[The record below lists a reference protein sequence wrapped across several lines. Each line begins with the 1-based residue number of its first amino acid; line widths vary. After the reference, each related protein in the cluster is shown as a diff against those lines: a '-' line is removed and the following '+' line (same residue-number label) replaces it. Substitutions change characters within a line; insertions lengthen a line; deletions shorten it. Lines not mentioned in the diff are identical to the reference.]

1 MAQNIVAA
9 ASTVNTV
16 AAAAAAEKEALLM
29 RVKDL
34 GEAAHGDPGGPRVD
48 LEALA
53 LCVGVKKGKAP
64 KETAQRI
71 AKAIRAMDEEKLQAT
86 LDELPEHLRLVLGV
100 TTGEVEVEVTQ
111 ELPALTAE
119 PVGGNPE
126 AEEARLAE
134 EKQRINAERD
144 AVLAEERAR
153 REAAKAEEKSV
164 EEAPVAEG
172 VAVVERPRF
181 GVAKVGEV
189 EIKVTDSVMILT
201 LSNGRRPT
209 ISPLAWSFVA
219 PTMEWGLEA
228 AKEVGLEALERMVV
242 ATRVQ
247 LVREEAVRQLCG
259 RYGLNAFLSAPAN
272 LRKLTAA
279 QQNTAQQKM
288 AAVMAFV
295 EGVLIFDEEKWGRA
309 REHVLSLLEYAK
321 IAGGD
326 LKALERAATA
336 WGINGFETRK
346 ASKPAKAVEP
356 AKTDEPKK
364 EAEPVVAP
372 KKADEP
378 KKEELTK
385 VIAEFLGMEGEA
397 RTALLRETLRFC
409 ADGAGKAQKAAI
421 YEAGKALVAVL
432 DDESKRADAA
442 KALIR
447 ALVAFEGGRK
457 IVAEATQAP
466 MEFFGAMQSVM
477 TAKADDAQHKTA
489 NAVIPPEEGK
499 KEEAMDSNKVE
510 STPIPAT
517 IATVVTGTPCNRCNS
532 APCAEGSVI
541 LCEGCLAEVA
551 TASAVE
557 PSEKEEVS
565 AEAGAT
571 EEGKEAKPSE
581 EAKAPEE
588 VKGVAEEAP
597 KQGAWERVKTWGHGV
612 IMACV
617 DGISPEGKQAAE
629 KYAAL
634 LQRATQGA
642 ENALVS
648 ENGAGQMVTD
658 LRDIYT
664 HAASA
669 AHKAKGAFFTVKI
682 DGEFIDL
689 GGEAGKAKYPA
700 VAARVSAQWTEVGGK
715 YTTNYVANEL
725 RGFNPDATARVHMLF
740 EYFLG
745 RKLVGNRFGMFT
757 EDRKEF
763 SAPFTAALDDSRKG
777 VSGEVAEAFEKAVKL
792 LKSKGDE
799 GVRLLLNR
807 VSRVTCPA
815 SQRAGIEAIFV
826 AIDACMK
833 SSKDD
838 EIGALIKAA
847 GAVVFKDEAG
857 SHSLPGFGASSNLG
871 AILTSAIYE
880 MFSARTLTTDEK
892 LFIFAM
898 KTPEK
903 LETQVRM
910 PGFRGWGH
918 KVLWKLGVFGVASAI
933 TVVAFVDW
941 VSAPIQAAV
950 RALMA
955 GGYLLAAKFSK
966 ENKEKYTQL
975 VEENLSKAKV
985 ALYSIVAYPVAA
997 AIIGWVGA
1005 KNLFGRVKA
1014 LLTRRSEKEFVPAKE
1029 AEPKEQGIVARIG
1042 AFFNIESLSTLP
1054 VGKEK
1059 GKAWA
1064 DQTVV
1069 EKAVTVVAAP
1079 VRIAVTLVK
1088 KAVEAAKAKPVV
1100 AAVAVAAVVGATIL
1114 GGVVAGVAVAAV
1126 GFFGGMLFRRFFGS
1140 SAAAPSVALS

>member
-1 MAQNIVAA
+1 MAQNISVA
-9 ASTVNTV
+9 ASTVN
-16 AAAAAAEKEALLM
+16 AANINDAAKETLLL

-34 GEAAHGDPGGPRVD
+34 GEAAHGDPGEPRVD

-64 KETAQRI
+64 KEIAQRI
-71 AKAIRAMDEEKLQAT
+71 AKAIRAMDEEKLRAT

-111 ELPALTAE
+111 ELPALVAE
-119 PVGGNPE
+119 PVDGNPE

-164 EEAPVAEG
+164 EEAPVAEE

-247 LVREEAVRQLCG
+247 LVREEAVRQLRG

-356 AKTDEPKK
+356 AKTQEAKK

-372 KKADEP
+372 KKTEEL

-457 IVAEATQAP
+457 IVAEATRAP

-477 TAKADDAQHKTA
+477 TAKADDVQHKTA

-499 KEEAMDSNKVE
+499 KEEVMDNKVE
-510 STPIPAT
+510 STPIVPVAAT
-517 IATVVTGTPCNRCNS
+517 IATAATGTPCNRCNS

-597 KQGAWERVKTWGHGV
+597 KQGAWERVKTWCHGV

-629 KYAAL
+629 EYAAL

-682 DGEFIDL
+682 DGEFVDL
-689 GGEAGKAKYPA
+689 GSSAGKAKYPA
-700 VAARVSAQWTEVGGK
+700 VAARVSAQWTEVGGE
-715 YTTNYVANEL
+715 YTTNYVADKL

-757 EDRKEF
+757 EGRKEF

-792 LKSKGDE
+792 LKNKGDE
-799 GVRLLLNR
+799 GVRLLLSR
-807 VSRVTCPA
+807 VSRATCPT

-838 EIGALIKAA
+838 EIGALVKAA

-857 SHSLPGFGASSNLG
+857 NHSLPGFGASSNLG

-880 MFSARTLTTDEK
+880 VFSTRTLNTDEK

-966 ENKEKYTQL
+966 ENKEKYTEL

-1042 AFFNIESLSTLP
+1042 AFFGVESLSTLP
-1054 VGKEK
+1054 IGKEK

-1069 EKAVTVVAAP
+1069 EKAITVVAAP

-1114 GGVVAGVAVAAV
+1114 GGVVAGAAVAAV

-1140 SAAAPSVALS
+1140 SAAGSVALS

>member
-1 MAQNIVAA
+1 MAQNISAA
-9 ASTVNTV
+9 APSVNV
-16 AAAAAAEKEALLM
+16 SAAEAAAKETLLL

-34 GEAAHGDPGGPRVD
+34 GEAAHGDPGEPRVD
-48 LEALA
+48 LETLA

-64 KETAQRI
+64 KELAQRI

-100 TTGEVEVEVTQ
+100 TEEAEAEETQ
-111 ELPALTAE
+111 ELPALAAE
-119 PVGGNPE
+119 PVDGNPE
-126 AEEARLAE
+126 AEETRLAE

-153 REAAKAEEKSV
+153 REAAKEAAAAAKAEEKPA
-164 EEAPVAEG
+164 EEAPAAEE

-247 LVREEAVRQLCG
+247 LVREEAVRQLRG

-489 NAVIPPEEGK
+489 NAVIPPEEG
-499 KEEAMDSNKVE
+499 NKVE

-612 IMACV
+612 IMAFV

-634 LQRATQGA
+634 LQQATQGA

-669 AHKAKGAFFTVKI
+669 AHKAKEAFFTVKI
-682 DGEFIDL
+682 DGESIDL
-689 GGEAGKAKYPA
+689 LSSAGKAKYPA

-725 RGFNPDATARVHMLF
+725 RGFSPGATARVHMLF

-838 EIGALIKAA
+838 EIGALVKAA

-880 MFSARTLTTDEK
+880 VFSARTLTTDEK

-918 KVLWKLGVFGVASAI
+918 KVSWKLGVFGVTSAV

-941 VSAPIQAAV
+941 VSAPIQAAI

-966 ENKEKYTQL
+966 ENKEEYTRL
-975 VEENLSKAKV
+975 VKENLSKAST

-997 AIIGWVGA
+997 AIIGWAGA
-1005 KNLFGRVKA
+1005 KSLFARVKA

-1042 AFFNIESLSTLP
+1042 AFFGVESLSTLP

-1064 DQTVV
+1064 DQTVI
-1069 EKAVTVVAAP
+1069 EKAITVVAAP